1 MRDIGGRTP
10 SPGRPA
16 AVPLTA
22 GTLLSMENGARMETA
37 AGRRCS
43 TRRPAALA
51 TAEGKIEWLDECP
64 PDAARDGLVMARVGP
79 ARSVQPGSAVDPREV
94 DGVAGA
100 RGKLLQ
106 ILELRAPAQHAG
118 VRRNR
123 QSA

>member
-1 MRDIGGRTP
+1 MRENDGGTP

-16 AVPLTA
+16 AAPLTA
-22 GTLLSMENGARMETA
+22 GTLLSAERGARMEMA
-37 AGRRCS
+37 VGRRRS
-43 TRRPAALA
+43 MRAPAAA
-51 TAEGKIEWLDECP
+51 AAEGKIEWLDECP